1 MVYLELRQT
10 CAYVDSSEGETLC
23 DCCGFHRI
31 LLIPPRA
38 LRGHGTNE
46 SRADPCELALGLAFG
61 GVFLEHTPFP
71 RRQAPGS
78 LGALSAYY

>member
-1 MVYLELRQT
+1 
-10 CAYVDSSEGETLC
+10 
-23 DCCGFHRI
+23 
-31 LLIPPRA
+31 
-38 LRGHGTNE
+38 
-46 SRADPCELALGLAFG
+46 LAFG